1 MTAKLC
7 LVDHAIEMFPSLL
20 KTPTG
25 SKSRVRRGLDAR
37 SACLLRMLDLQ
48 FALFPRLSVG
58 GALASFGLSDIKAN
72 GTVVYSMSTIDV
84 LRSE

>member
-7 LVDHAIEMFPSLL
+7 LVDHAIEMFLSLL

-37 SACLLRMLDLQ
+37 SARLLRMLDLQ
-48 FALFPRLSVG
+48 FALS
-58 GALASFGLSDIKAN
+58 LASVLVALSRLLAFRI
-72 GTVVYSMSTIDV
+72 
-84 LRSE
+84 